1 MPAADAADLLARHL
15 RALAAE
21 LLDDRPNGG

>member
-1 MPAADAADLLARHL
+1 MPNADAADLLARHL